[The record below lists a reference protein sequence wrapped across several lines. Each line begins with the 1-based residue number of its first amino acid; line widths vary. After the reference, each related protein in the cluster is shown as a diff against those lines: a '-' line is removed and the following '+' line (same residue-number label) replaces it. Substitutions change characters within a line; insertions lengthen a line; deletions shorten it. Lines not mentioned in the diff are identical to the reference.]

1 MNIDS
6 LSSTITSQK
15 SSLPAEQVDRVR
27 KQKEE
32 VPDKLASAPS
42 SAKSLPSEELLGQI
56 KALTENGTF
65 SVRFETND
73 RKELIIK
80 VVNSKTDEIIRQ
92 IPPKE
97 LIELTKHLK
106 EHPGNIVDT
115 AG

>member
-6 LSSTITSQK
+6 LSSTITSKK
-15 SSLPAEQVDRVR
+15 SSLPTEQVDRAR

-42 SAKSLPSEELLGQI
+42 SAKSVQPEELLGQI
-56 KALTENGTF
+56 KALTENGTY

-73 RKELIIK
+73 SQELIVK
-80 VVNSKTDEIIRQ
+80 VVNSQTDEVIRQ
-92 IPPKE
+92 IPQKE
-97 LIELTKHLK
+97 LMELTKHLN
-106 EHPGNIVDT
+106 ELRGSIVDT

>member
-1 MNIDS
+1 M
-6 LSSTITSQK
+6 TSQK

-56 KALTENGTF
+56 KALTENGTY
-65 SVRFETND
+65 SVRFETNE
-73 RKELIIK
+73 RQELIVKI
-80 VVNSKTDEIIRQ
+80 VDARTDEVIRQ
-92 IPPKE
+92 IPQQE
-97 LIELTKHLK
+97 LMELTKHLN
-106 EHPGNIVDT
+106 ELQGIFLDT